1 MPAQD
6 RADLALFRNEAGRAI
21 DGLSVGSLA
30 REEYVRTVI
39 VTCDHNTAAPPL
51 AARNEVVLLLE
62 IAAVSG
68 PGDRSEERR
77 VGPECVSTCSSR
89 WSPSPPPTLYSTPTL
104 RPPATP
110 PTPPPP

>member
-62 IAAVSG
+62 IAAFMVNE
-68 PGDRSEERR
+68 GDPAAVEEVVQCAPCDAFRFGLFATAASVLLMLIGQGRS
-77 VGPECVSTCSSR
+77 
-89 WSPSPPPTLYSTPTL
+89 
-104 RPPATP
+104 ATE
-110 PTPPPP
+110 TE